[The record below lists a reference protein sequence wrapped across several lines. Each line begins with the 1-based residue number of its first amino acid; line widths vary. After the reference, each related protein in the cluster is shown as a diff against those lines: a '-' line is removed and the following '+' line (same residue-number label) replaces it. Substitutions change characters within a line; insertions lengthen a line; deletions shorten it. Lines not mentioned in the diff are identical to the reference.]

1 MLISTKRCG
10 LRSRS
15 QKPKPEPLILTL
27 ETKYP
32 GNYKEPLL
40 AILWSLHTSF
50 KGDRMTQKEKSEK
63 TWELFFNATYE
74 PTDLQYI
81 RIHSDLICLNVMSK
95 CFSFLAKCG
104 ILVMKKREGV
114 NGTKDICG
122 GKNYAQVIILRGKN
136 FWNRHNLTIGSSMLP
151 KYK

>member
-1 MLISTKRCG
+1 MVLMLISTKRCG

-74 PTDLQYI
+74 PTYLQYI
-81 RIHSDLICLNVMSK
+81 HIHSDLICLNVMSK
-95 CFSFLAKCG
+95 CFSFLANCG
-104 ILVMKKREGV
+104 ILVMKKREGG
-114 NGTKDICG
+114 NGTKEISG
-122 GKNYAQVIILRGKN
+122 EKIMPKSSYWEGKFSEITIL
-136 FWNRHNLTIGSSMLP
+136 WL
-151 KYK
+151 